1 MIERLL
7 NDLRDMPYKVK
18 WFIQRGSRGWAD
30 CDWWN
35 MDSYLVSIII
45 PMLKRFRAD
54 IHGYPCGLTEKK
66 WDSLLGEMIEGF
78 EAAKRVIDDEYYKE
92 VSGDSVE
99 AIKNASKDEIKQW
112 GAMNMAD
119 QKLFAKKGRIFI
131 KHFFGLW
138 D

>member
-1 MIERLL
+1 MKRLL
-7 NDLRDMPYKVK
+7 SDLRDVPYRIK
-18 WFIQRGSRGWAD
+18 WFIQRGLRGWAD

-35 MDSYLVSIII
+35 MDSYLVGIII
-45 PMLKRFRAD
+45 PMLKRFRGD
-54 IHGYPCGLTEKK
+54 THGYPCGLTEKK

-78 EAAKRVIDDEYYKE
+78 EAAERVINDEYYKE

-99 AIKNASKDEIKQW
+99 AIKNASDEEIKQW
-112 GAMNMAD
+112 SAMNIAD
-119 QKLFAKKGRIFI
+119 QKLFSRKGKLFI